1 MVDINN
7 AALRTILSSPATDT
21 EQADQWMTKQEAF
34 LNNEDLGDSLDT
46 AEALIKKHEDFV
58 KSLAAQEEKTKALE
72 EFANK
77 LVANNHYAAPEVG
90 ERKNQVT

>member
-1 MVDINN
+1 
-7 AALRTILSSPATDT
+7 
-21 EQADQWMTKQEAF
+21 MTKQEAF

-90 ERKNQVT
+90 ERKIQVVVMMLFLLRLSSHDLV